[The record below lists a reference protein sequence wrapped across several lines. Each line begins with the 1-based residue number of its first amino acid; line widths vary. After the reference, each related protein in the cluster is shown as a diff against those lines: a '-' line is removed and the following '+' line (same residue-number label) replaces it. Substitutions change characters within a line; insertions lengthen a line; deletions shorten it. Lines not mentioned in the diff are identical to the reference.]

1 ATFRP
6 RVCVSSSLKLWKI
19 SISPNSEEIHRQ
31 PPGGHKCL
39 LKSSPA
45 IQPRLPPD
53 LPRSR
58 AGRYPHTARVRLPP
72 RRSLPLP
79 YTDLRVTLA
88 RRLEH
93 RPYRPLP
100 CPGFPR
106 ERYRRGRRASPVLF
120 GTS

>member
-72 RRSLPLP
+72 RRSLHLP

-88 RRLEH
+88 RSEEHTSELQSRENIVCRLLLEKKNKKKV
-93 RPYRPLP
+93 Y
-100 CPGFPR
+100 
-106 ERYRRGRRASPVLF
+106 S
-120 GTS
+120 T